1 MRILI
6 TGGAG
11 FIGSHLA
18 EAYLERG
25 DEVYILDDL
34 STGTLENI
42 RHLQEHET
50 YRERLFVTID
60 NVLHDDT
67 TQQLVGT
74 CDIVVHLAA
83 AVGVQYIL
91 DNPLASIVTNVRGAE
106 TILELCS
113 KFKKKVLIA
122 STSEVYGMQNHAPLK
137 ETDYCVYGPST
148 KSRWSYAASKL
159 IDEFTALA
167 YYRTKKLPV
176 VIVRLFNTVG
186 PRQTWRYGMVL
197 PRFVKQAL
205 EGQPITV
212 YGDGTQTRT
221 FTHVTDVAKVLVTLL
236 DVPEA
241 IGEVINIGGTEEVSI
256 LELAE
261 RVKARAESTSEIQL
275 HPYSTVYPK
284 DFEDM
289 QRRVPSTDKLKRL
302 IGYAPSMKLAQILD
316 DTIHY
321 QRLNRCTSVPT
332 REH

>member
-1 MRILI
+1 MRVLI

-18 EAYLERG
+18 EAYLQRG

-34 STGTLENI
+34 STGTLENL
-42 RHLQEHET
+42 RPLQEHEP
-50 YRERLFVTID
+50 YSKRLFVTID
-60 NVLHDDT
+60 TVLHADKT
-67 TQQLVGT
+67 LELVGT
-74 CDIVVHLAA
+74 CDTVVHLAA

-91 DNPLASIVTNVRGAE
+91 DNPLTSIMTNVRGAE
-106 TILELCS
+106 TILEICH

-137 ETDYCVYGPST
+137 ETDYCVYGPSI

-167 YYRTKKLPV
+167 YYRTKQLPV

-205 EGQPITV
+205 AQQPITV

-221 FTHVTDVAKVLVTLL
+221 FTHVNDVTAALVALL
-236 DVPEA
+236 DAPEA
-241 IGEVINIGGTEEVSI
+241 LGQVVNVGGMEEVSI
-256 LELAE
+256 LHLAE
-261 RVKARAESTSEIQL
+261 RVKAKAGSTSDIKCI
-275 HPYSTVYPK
+275 PYSDVYPK

-289 QRRVPSTDKLKRL
+289 QRRVPSTDKLKQL
-302 IGYAPSMKLAQILD
+302 IGYAPRMNLDQILE
-316 DTIHY
+316 DTIAY
-321 QRLNRCTSVPT
+321 YRSGPGC
-332 REH
+332 

>member
-1 MRILI
+1 MRVLI

-11 FIGSHLA
+11 FIGSHLV
-18 EAYLERG
+18 EAYLARG

-50 YRERLFVTID
+50 YGGRLFVTVD
-60 NVLHDDT
+60 TVLHDDKT
-67 TQQLVGT
+67 LELVGT

-91 DNPLASIVTNVRGAE
+91 DNPLTSIVTNVRGAE

-167 YYRTKKLPV
+167 YHRTKKLPV

-186 PRQTWRYGMVL
+186 PRQTWRYGMD
-197 PRFVKQAL
+197 VK
-205 EGQPITV
+205 
-212 YGDGTQTRT
+212 D
-221 FTHVTDVAKVLVTLL
+221 VTKVLVTLL
-236 DVPEA
+236 DAPEA
-241 IGEVINIGGTEEVSI
+241 IGEVINVGGTEEVSI
-256 LELAE
+256 LQLAK
-261 RVKARAESTSEIQL
+261 RVKARAGSTSEIKL
-275 HPYSTVYPK
+275 LPYSEVYPK

-302 IGYAPSMKLAQILD
+302 IGYTPGMKLDQILD
-316 DTIHY
+316 DTINY
-321 QRLNRCTSVPT
+321 YRGGTGC
-332 REH
+332 

>member
-1 MRILI
+1 
-6 TGGAG
+6 
-11 FIGSHLA
+11 
-18 EAYLERG
+18 
-25 DEVYILDDL
+25 
-34 STGTLENI
+34 
-42 RHLQEHET
+42 
-50 YRERLFVTID
+50 
-60 NVLHDDT
+60 
-67 TQQLVGT
+67 
-74 CDIVVHLAA
+74 
-83 AVGVQYIL
+83 
-91 DNPLASIVTNVRGAE
+91 NPLTSIVTNVRGAE

-167 YYRTKKLPV
+167 YHRTKQLPV

-205 EGQPITV
+205 AHQPITV

-221 FTHVTDVAKVLVTLL
+221 FTHVKDVTEVLVTLL

-241 IGEVINIGGTEEVSI
+241 IGEVVNVGGTEEVSI
-256 LELAE
+256 LQLAGL
-261 RVKARAESTSEIQL
+261 VKARVESTSEIKL
-275 HPYSTVYPK
+275 LPYSEVYPK

-289 QRRVPSTDKLKRL
+289 QLRVPSTDKLKRL
-302 IGYAPSMKLAQILD
+302 IGYTPSMKLDQILD
-316 DTIHY
+316 DTI
-321 QRLNRCTSVPT
+321 
-332 REH
+332 

>member
-25 DEVYILDDL
+25 DEVYLLDDL

-42 RHLQEHET
+42 RHLQEHEP

-60 NVLHDDT
+60 TVLHDDT

-83 AVGVQYIL
+83 AVGVRYIL

-241 IGEVINIGGTEEVSI
+241 IGEVINVGGMEEVSI

-302 IGYAPSMKLAQILD
+302 IGYAPGMKLDQILD

-321 QRLNRCTSVPT
+321 QRLNRCTSIPT
-332 REH
+332 PF

>member
-1 MRILI
+1 
-6 TGGAG
+6 
-11 FIGSHLA
+11 
-18 EAYLERG
+18 
-25 DEVYILDDL
+25 
-34 STGTLENI
+34 
-42 RHLQEHET
+42 
-50 YRERLFVTID
+50 
-60 NVLHDDT
+60 
-67 TQQLVGT
+67 
-74 CDIVVHLAA
+74 
-83 AVGVQYIL
+83 
-91 DNPLASIVTNVRGAE
+91 
-106 TILELCS
+106 
-113 KFKKKVLIA
+113 
-122 STSEVYGMQNHAPLK
+122 
-137 ETDYCVYGPST
+137 
-148 KSRWSYAASKL
+148 
-159 IDEFTALA
+159 
-167 YYRTKKLPV
+167 
-176 VIVRLFNTVG
+176 
-186 PRQTWRYGMVL
+186 MVL

>member
-1 MRILI
+1 MRVLI

-18 EAYLERG
+18 EAYLARG

-34 STGTLENI
+34 STGTLENL
-42 RHLQEHET
+42 RHLQEHEP
-50 YRERLFVTID
+50 YRDRLFVTVD
-60 NVLHDDT
+60 TVLHGDKT
-67 TQQLVGT
+67 LELVGT

-83 AVGVQYIL
+83 AVGVPYIL
-91 DNPLASIVTNVRGAE
+91 DHPLTSIVTNVRGAE

-176 VIVRLFNTVG
+176 IIVRLFNTVG

-205 EGQPITV
+205 AHQPITV

-221 FTHVTDVAKVLVTLL
+221 FTHVTDVAKALVTLL

-241 IGEVINIGGTEEVSI
+241 IGEVINVGGMEEVSI
-256 LELAE
+256 LQLAE
-261 RVKARAESTSEIQL
+261 QVKARAGSTSEIKL
-275 HPYSTVYPK
+275 RPYSEVYPR

-289 QRRVPSTDKLKRL
+289 RRRVPSTDKLKRL
-302 IGYAPSMKLAQILD
+302 IGYAPGMKLDQILD
-316 DTIHY
+316 DTIQY
-321 QRLNRCTSVPT
+321 YRGVTEC
-332 REH
+332 

>member
-1 MRILI
+1 MRVLI

-18 EAYLERG
+18 EAYLRRG

-34 STGTLENI
+34 STGTVENI
-42 RHLQEHET
+42 RHLQEHEA
-50 YRERLFVTID
+50 YRGRLFVIVDT
-60 NVLHDDT
+60 VLHDDKT
-67 TQQLVGT
+67 LELVGT
-74 CDIVVHLAA
+74 CDIVMHLAA

-91 DNPLASIVTNVRGAE
+91 ENPLTSIVTNVHGAE
-106 TILELCS
+106 IVLGICS
-113 KFKKKVLIA
+113 RFKKKVLIA
-122 STSEVYGMQNHAPLK
+122 STSEVYGMQNHAPLR

-167 YYRTKKLPV
+167 YYRTKNLPV

-205 EGQPITV
+205 AHQPITV

-221 FTHVTDVAKVLVTLL
+221 FTHVKDVAKALVTLL

-241 IGEVINIGGTEEVSI
+241 IGEVINVGGTEEVSI
-256 LELAE
+256 LQLAE
-261 RVKARAESTSEIQL
+261 RVKARAESTSEIKL
-275 HPYSTVYPK
+275 LPYSEVYPK

-289 QRRVPSTDKLKRL
+289 QRRVPSTDKLKQL
-302 IGYAPSMKLAQILD
+302 ISYTPNMKLDQILD
-316 DTIHY
+316 DTINY
-321 QRLNRCTSVPT
+321 YRSGTGC
-332 REH
+332 